1 MTVEAPSYLKYLEFQ
16 KYKLMVCDW
25 NEETVHFETVVR
37 FPGDQRYPVDIG
49 FGPTGAEK
57 VKSKKIRVELNS
69 LP

>member
-1 MTVEAPSYLKYLEFQ
+1 
-16 KYKLMVCDW
+16 MVCDW